1 LAIASRLVVLEAMGA
16 MNPER
21 QRQSQGPSQCPL
33 LSQSHAQPQ
42 PEPSYKEAA
51 QWSGVQQEVKTIPL
65 PAEIIQRV
73 QQRMPRSSDSQRILK
88 KLHSKGVRTK
98 DDLRGIQRSD
108 LMSSEWID
116 TDIDVVL
123 LDDDAWAKQWG
134 VGGDW
139 AKNFIRE
146 VLGDLAE
153 EVQNAVLDIFQQK
166 GIQNDSELLREFEQ
180 MKMPAVPR
188 SKIRKWAE
196 GKAVGNCSSTS
207 NRSVCAVSTMVGTA
221 GATSQL
227 HPLAVC

>member
-1 LAIASRLVVLEAMGA
+1 
-16 MNPER
+16 
-21 QRQSQGPSQCPL
+21 
-33 LSQSHAQPQ
+33 
-42 PEPSYKEAA
+42 
-51 QWSGVQQEVKTIPL
+51 
-65 PAEIIQRV
+65 
-73 QQRMPRSSDSQRILK
+73 
-88 KLHSKGVRTK
+88 
-98 DDLRGIQRSD
+98 
-108 LMSSEWID
+108 MSSEWID